1 VTIAY
6 PSTAAGR
13 DRYVVERR
21 GRRETHDPFQHQGC
35 LVEQEPSGDGTLV
48 DVATLFLTGRECPWR
63 CLMCDL
69 WRHTIEGDTPTGAIP
84 AQISQA
90 VDELRQRPVFP
101 AHIKLYNA
109 SSFFDPRAVPP
120 ADYARIADALTP
132 FQHVIVES
140 HPSLVGAR
148 VDAFRQLLPGTTLE
162 VAMGLETAHPDALER
177 LNKRM
182 TVGDFQ
188 RAAAALTTRGIGVRV
203 FLLVHPPFIAA
214 HEQAAWLA
222 RSVDVA
228 FDCGASAVS
237 LIPTRAGNGALD
249 ALTGTMAHRE
259 PALDDLEQAL
269 GTALSQ
275 GRGRVFADLWDI
287 ARFTHCTVCATARH
301 RRLLHMNLTQR
312 VAPPVRCDRCGGT
325 P

>member
-1 VTIAY
+1 MAY
-6 PSTAAGR
+6 PSTTAGR

-21 GRRETHDPFQHQGC
+21 GRRDAHDPFQHQGC
-35 LVEQEPSGDGTLV
+35 LVEQEPAADGTLV

-69 WRHTIEGDTPTGAIP
+69 WRYTIEGDTPAGAIP
-84 AQISQA
+84 AQINHA
-90 VDELRQRPVFP
+90 VDVLRQRPVFP

-109 SSFFDPRAVPP
+109 GSFFDPRAVPP
-120 ADYARIADALTP
+120 ADYARIADALAP
-132 FQHVIVES
+132 FSHVIVES
-140 HPSLVGAR
+140 HPSLIGAR
-148 VDAFRQLLPGTTLE
+148 VDAFRQLLPAAALQ

-182 TVGDFQ
+182 TVDDFR
-188 RAAAALTTRGIGVRV
+188 RAAAALTGRGIGVRV

-214 HEQAAWLA
+214 HEQDTWLA

-228 FDCGASAVS
+228 FDSGADIVS
-237 LIPTRAGNGALD
+237 LIPTRTGNGALE
-249 ALTGTMAHRE
+249 ALGASTAFRE
-259 PALDDLEQAL
+259 PDVRDLERAL
-269 GTALSQ
+269 AAAVSR

-287 ARFTHCTVCATARH
+287 ARFTHCPACATARH
-301 RRLLHMNLTQR
+301 QRLAHMNLTQR
-312 VAPPVRCDRCGGT
+312 VAPPVSCDRCGGT